1 MDTYQETFETWNQI
15 AKIYEEKFM
24 DLSLYNDS
32 YDAFSNNL
40 PPMAKVLD
48 VGCGPGNISKYLLN
62 KKPNLEILGID
73 ISQNMVD
80 LANKNLPKAKFQV
93 MDFRNLNKLNMK
105 FQGIICGFGLP
116 YLSLEE
122 IDDFI
127 QQCYDLLSEEGILYI
142 SFVPGNTKN
151 SGFITGMNGLR
162 VYFNYH
168 DSNRINE
175 ILKKNLFQHIQ
186 TMEVPFNK
194 KDDSKEIHQILI
206 ATKYIHHP

>member
-1 MDTYQETFETWNQI
+1 MDAYQETFETWNQI

-32 YDAFSNNL
+32 YDSFSNKL
-40 PPMAKVLD
+40 PPLAKVLD

-93 MDFRNLNKLNMK
+93 MDFRNLNKLKMK

-122 IDDFI
+122 IDDFF

-194 KDDSKEIHQILI
+194 KDGSKEIHQILI
-206 ATKYIHHP
+206 VRK